1 MFEYQTKRKD
11 KYYDQVIQLYTQE
24 HLSYRGIARRL
35 PLSANTICKWIIN
48 FAKTHP
54 DVQLRMKPIKATS
67 KISFKTPTSSAA
79 TAEDLSTDV
88 QTLQKEL
95 LEMKEQLRK
104 EKLRADA
111 YDTMIDIAES
121 TFKIPIRKK
130 SGAKR

>member
-1 MFEYQTKRKD
+1 MFEYHTKRKD
-11 KYYDQVIQLYTQE
+11 KYYDQVIQLYTKN
-24 HLSYRGIARRL
+24 HLSYRGIAKII
-35 PLSANTICKWIIN
+35 PLTPTTIRKWIIN
-48 FAKTHP
+48 FAETHP

-67 KISFKTPTSSAA
+67 KISFKTPTSSAT
-79 TAEDLSTDV
+79 TADDLSTDV

-95 LEMKEQLRK
+95 LEMKEKLRK

-111 YDTMIDIAES
+111 YDTMIEIAES

>member
-54 DVQLRMKPIKATS
+54 DVPLRMKPVKATRKASLESPSLSTETS
-67 KISFKTPTSSAA
+67 K
-79 TAEDLSTDV
+79 DLSTDV
-88 QTLQKEL
+88 QTKQKEL

-111 YDTMIDIAES
+111 YDTMINIAES